1 MTEQAINHL
10 PLFGRSL
17 RSECKPIGGTADP
30 HAAITCPMCRAMLEA
45 KVSAHSAQSSMGKPG
60 GQEARFFAADAAHW
74 QAVLDRK
81 VA

>member
-1 MTEQAINHL
+1 MTIQAINHL

-17 RSECKPIGGTADP
+17 RRECKPIGGTANP
-30 HAAITCPMCRAMLEA
+30 HGAITCPLCRAMLEA
-45 KVSAHSAQSSMGKPG
+45 KVSAHSAESSRCKSG
-60 GQEARFFAADAAHW
+60 GQEARFFAADAANW